1 MEKINLDTKQI
12 IEIIS
17 GLGFRFNNQMELQM
31 FINNRCLVQ
40 RHEGLATVYIDDVVV
55 GKFNY

>member
-1 MEKINLDTKQI
+1 MEKIELDTKQI
-12 IEIIS
+12 IDIIS
-17 GLGFRFNNQMELQM
+17 ELGFRFNNQMELQG

-40 RHEGLATVYIDDVVV
+40 RHEGIATVYIDDVIV